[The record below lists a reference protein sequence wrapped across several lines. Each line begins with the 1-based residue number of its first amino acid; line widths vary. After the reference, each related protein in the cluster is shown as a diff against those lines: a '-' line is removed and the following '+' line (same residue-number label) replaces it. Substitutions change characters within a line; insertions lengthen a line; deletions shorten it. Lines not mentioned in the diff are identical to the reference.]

1 MDYCKV
7 RQIDPSRAAPLKTK
21 HSDRKK
27 LQIPRT
33 LSSVLYGIIYFS
45 SVAESLAFGQQKHV
59 IEEEGIQFSLFL
71 VV

>member
-1 MDYCKV
+1 MDSKV
-7 RQIDPSRAAPLKTK
+7 RQIDPTRAEPLKTK
-21 HSDRKK
+21 YSDRKK

-33 LSSVLYGIIYFS
+33 LSSVLHGIYFS

-59 IEEEGIQFSLFL
+59 VEEEGIQFSLFL